1 MSDDD
6 KYQENENIENDLVG
20 ESMTATTPAL
30 PQILE
35 WLQAVE
41 KCCK

>member
-6 KYQENENIENDLVG
+6 KYQENENIENDLVR
-20 ESMTATTPAL
+20 ESMAATTPATTPAL

-35 WLQAVE
+35 
-41 KCCK
+41 